1 MPSWEDLQSWNHAPL
16 ERAYDEVKLRQ
27 ELLEECGADIH
38 RMLHDFNDQGLAA
51 DTLRELLN
59 EYKRESD
66 HIEALLT
73 DLMAGVNHAAE
84 EVEKLVK
91 EVHRVHGQILEADF
105 EIDATGRVSD
115 THEQMKSR
123 MAGIATASRKQDR
136 DEFQERVDR
145 LLDRA
150 RDIADRL
157 VHAMDS
163 ITADA
168 PSDAAQATSGAST
181 PNTTREV
188 MDAIRILPAA
198 QIRAMWDSMDPGLR
212 QRLLR
217 EFPEVLGGL
226 SGIPFAIRAKAN
238 RTNAKNYIEEVARD
252 YPNLDDDIARL
263 EDKYQRVIL
272 QESGRHEPGTEWVT
286 MTGNELNLLHELHEI
301 RANRDAAIEIMD
313 GTSAILFDPKND
325 RIATVAG
332 NLNGNVSQAIIYAPG
347 TGTNMQSFANGINDI
362 GKSVSQELRERGQPA
377 LVVTVKDGPW
387 STWYGEGFNGS
398 ESEMRERGAKI
409 HAVANDL
416 RLEDYG
422 PNTEYSAIG
431 HSSGMSKIGTAETNG
446 ATFDNVISL
455 SGSYV
460 GSSWIADPSTKYT
473 HIQYENDPINALDKV
488 GYRTPNRLHEF
499 TNVHLLSPQGDG
511 IDDHSRISQSS
522 ETNSAGI
529 DAIGDATDD

>member
-84 EVEKLVK
+84 EVEKLVE

-115 THEQMKSR
+115 PHEQMKSR
-123 MAGIATASRKQDR
+123 MVGVATASRKQDR

-157 VHAMDS
+157 VHAMDC

-252 YPNLDDDIARL
+252 YPNLDEEIARL

-332 NLNGNVSQAIIYAPG
+332 DLGSSVDHAVIYAPG
-347 TGTNMQSFANGINDI
+347 TGTNMQSFANGINDF
-362 GKSVSQELRERGQPA
+362 GTSVVEELHKRSQSA
-377 LVVTVKDGPW
+377 IVVTVKDGPW
-387 STWYGEGFNGS
+387 STWHGEGFNGS
-398 ESEMRERGAKI
+398 EPEMRERGVKV

-422 PNTEYSAIG
+422 SETKYSAIG
-431 HSSGMSKIGTAETNG
+431 HSAGMSKIGTAETNG
-446 ATFDNVISL
+446 ATFDEVISL
-455 SGSYV
+455 GGSFV
-460 GSSWIADPSTKYT
+460 GHAWKADPTTEYT
-473 HIQYENDPINALDKV
+473 HIQYENDAINKMDKW
-488 GYRTPNRLHEF
+488 GYRTPNRLADF
-499 TNVHLLSPQGDG
+499 TNVHLVSPQDDG
-511 IDDHSRISQSS
+511 IDDHSRISQST
-522 ETNSAGI
+522 ETNPAGI
-529 DAIGDATDD
+529 KAISKELYD

>member
-84 EVEKLVK
+84 EVEKLVE

-115 THEQMKSR
+115 PHEQMKSR

-157 VHAMDS
+157 VHAMDC

-238 RTNAKNYIEEVARD
+238 RTNAKK
-252 YPNLDDDIARL
+252 LL
-263 EDKYQRVIL
+263 E
-272 QESGRHEPGTEWVT
+272 
-286 MTGNELNLLHELHEI
+286 
-301 RANRDAAIEIMD
+301 
-313 GTSAILFDPKND
+313 
-325 RIATVAG
+325 
-332 NLNGNVSQAIIYAPG
+332 II
-347 TGTNMQSFANGINDI
+347 
-362 GKSVSQELRERGQPA
+362 
-377 LVVTVKDGPW
+377 
-387 STWYGEGFNGS
+387 
-398 ESEMRERGAKI
+398 
-409 HAVANDL
+409 
-416 RLEDYG
+416 
-422 PNTEYSAIG
+422 
-431 HSSGMSKIGTAETNG
+431 
-446 ATFDNVISL
+446 
-455 SGSYV
+455 
-460 GSSWIADPSTKYT
+460 
-473 HIQYENDPINALDKV
+473 
-488 GYRTPNRLHEF
+488 
-499 TNVHLLSPQGDG
+499 
-511 IDDHSRISQSS
+511 RISMRKLPDLKTSTS
-522 ETNSAGI
+522 GLFSKRAGVTSP
-529 DAIGDATDD
+529 APSG